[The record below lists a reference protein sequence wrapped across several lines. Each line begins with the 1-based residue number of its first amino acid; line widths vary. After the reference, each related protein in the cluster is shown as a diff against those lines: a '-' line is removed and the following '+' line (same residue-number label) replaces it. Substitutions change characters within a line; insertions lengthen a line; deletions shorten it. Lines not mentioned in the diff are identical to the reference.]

1 MLHSY
6 ELTGKCCTDFPKLN
20 PGCSK
25 VCQDATNFNQFG
37 AKFSQVGPKLVTD
50 AS

>member
-6 ELTGKCCTDFPKLN
+6 ELTGKCCIDFPKFN

-25 VCQDATNFNQFG
+25 TCKVAANFNQLG
-37 AKFSQVGPKLVTD
+37 AKFSQIAQK
-50 AS
+50 